1 MAESIGAKIKN
12 YSVLILIGL
21 LVVAFAIWGVED
33 AFKPGV
39 RNAVISIADE
49 SISTVSYTHLTLPT
63 ILLV

>member
-33 AFKPGV
+33 AFKQV
-39 RNAVISIADE
+39 
-49 SISTVSYTHLTLPT
+49 
-63 ILLV
+63 